1 MRTLEEIFKEA
12 VEHTATAVVDGDGY
26 EARLLYGIRISR
38 DNKTNE
44 IVIEDS
50 SSSGDYYNELS
61 DESYQ
66 LFLDNSWKY
75 GVYVLSLSNL
85 RRKLDLIEIKIR
97 DEINSRNNEKYI
109 KSQMQS
115 RDNVL
120 NRYTTINNKLTK
132 LNQV

>member
-1 MRTLEEIFKEA
+1 MRTLEDIFNEA
-12 VEHTATAVVDGDGY
+12 VNDRNSAIVDGDGY

-38 DNKTNE
+38 DKKTNE

-61 DESYQ
+61 DEYYQ
-66 LFLDNSWKY
+66 IFLDNNWKY
-75 GVYVLSLSNL
+75 GVYVLSLSNI

-109 KSQMQS
+109 KQQIQS
-115 RDNVL
+115 RDNLL
-120 NRYTTINNKLTK
+120 NRFATINNKLTK